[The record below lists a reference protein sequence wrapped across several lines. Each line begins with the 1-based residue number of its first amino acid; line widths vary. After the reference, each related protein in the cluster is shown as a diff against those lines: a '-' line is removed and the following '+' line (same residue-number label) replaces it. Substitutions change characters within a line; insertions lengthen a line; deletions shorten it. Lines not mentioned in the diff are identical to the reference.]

1 MNILEVNH
9 IWKSYGTKE
18 NKVSVLNDVSL
29 CIEDGDFVAIMG
41 PSGSGK
47 TTMMNVISGIDKVDK
62 GDILLQGTNI
72 SNMKKSEL
80 ALFRRKK
87 LGLVFQDFNL
97 LDSLSVRENILLP
110 MILEEKTDDEQ
121 KEQLEKIT
129 EFFRI
134 SELLSRDIWNISGGQ
149 KQRVAVSRALI
160 NNPSLICADE
170 PTGNLDSKSTKD
182 VMSYFIKANEDLN
195 TSILMVTHDIFA
207 ASYCKRVILLKDG
220 KVIHELKNAGSRNQ
234 LYKQIMEMMTMIGG
248 GMDDF
253 SSDIY

>member
-18 NKVSVLNDVSL
+18 NKVSVLKDVSL
-29 CIEDGDFVAIMG
+29 YIEDGDFVAIMG

-87 LGLVFQDFNL
+87 FGLVFQDFNL

-121 KEQLEKIT
+121 KEQLKKST
-129 EFFRI
+129 EFFGI

-149 KQRVAVSRALI
+149 KQRVAISRALI

-182 VMSYFIKANEDLN
+182 VMSYFVKVNEDLN
-195 TSILMVTHDIFA
+195 TNILMVTHDIFA

-220 KVIHELKNAGSRNQ
+220 KVIHELKNAGSRKQ

-248 GMDDF
+248 YKLF
-253 SSDIY
+253 TYNIIK

>member
-18 NKVSVLNDVSL
+18 NKVSVLKDVSL

-62 GDILLQGTNI
+62 GNILLQGTNI

-110 MILEEKTDDEQ
+110 MILEEKTDDDQ

-129 EFFRI
+129 EFFGI

-149 KQRVAVSRALI
+149 KQRVAISRALI
-160 NNPSLICADE
+160 NNPNLICADE

-182 VMSYFIKANEDLN
+182 VMSYFVKINEEFH
-195 TSILMVTHDIFA
+195 TSIMMVTHDIFA

-220 KVIHELKNAGSRNQ
+220 KVIHELKNAGSRKQ
-234 LYKQIMEMMTMIGG
+234 LYKQIMEMMAMIGG

>member
-1 MNILEVNH
+1 
-9 IWKSYGTKE
+9 
-18 NKVSVLNDVSL
+18 
-29 CIEDGDFVAIMG
+29 MG

-47 TTMMNVISGIDKVDK
+47 TTLINVISGIDKADK

-80 ALFRRKK
+80 ALFRRRN

-110 MILEEKTDDEQ
+110 MILEEKTDEEQ
-121 KEQLEKIT
+121 EEQLKKIT
-129 EFFRI
+129 EFLGI
-134 SELLSRDIWNISGGQ
+134 SEILSRDIWNISGEQ
-149 KQRVAVSRALI
+149 KQRAAISRALI
-160 NNPSLICADE
+160 NNPALICADE

-182 VMSYFIKANEDLN
+182 VMSYFKKVNEDFH

-220 KVIHELKNAGSRNQ
+220 KVVHELRRTGSRNQ
-234 LYKQIMEMMTMIGG
+234 LYNQIMEMMTMIGG
-248 GMDDF
+248 DMNDF
-253 SSDIY
+253 STDICQNAEK